1 MANDKAVVKR
11 ETVDAVAER
20 VRVFTEKGE
29 LNLPANYSAENAM
42 KSAWLMLQGMET
54 RDKKPV
60 LEACTKESI
69 ANSLL
74 DMVVQGLNPAKKQV
88 YFIPYGN
95 QLSCQRS
102 YFGAMAVTKS
112 VSGAKE
118 IYAQVVYKK
127 DDFEFEIFRGSRRVT
142 KHIQKLENINPAE
155 IVAAYCVIEID
166 DNPDHNITD
175 IMSIEQIK
183 KSWTKGKMGSGT
195 QNDFSEE
202 MAKRTV
208 INRACKPI
216 INMSNDNH
224 LLMETFE
231 RIDSASDEKT
241 VVEEISEHANSET
254 IDIVAEPVVE
264 KKVVKTE
271 VVKTVIAE
279 IIDEEPE
286 PF

>member
-1 MANDKAVVKR
+1 MANDKAVAKK
-11 ETVDAVAER
+11 ETIDLVATR
-20 VRVFTEKGE
+20 VREFTTNKE
-29 LNLPANYSAENAM
+29 LNLPANYSVENAM
-42 KSAWLMLQGMET
+42 KSAWLILQGLET

-102 YFGAMAVTKS
+102 YFGAMAVTKA

-127 DDFEFEIFRGSRRVT
+127 DEFEFEIFRGSRRVT
-142 KHIQKLENINPAE
+142 KHVQKLENINPAE

-183 KSWTKGKMGSGT
+183 KSWAKGKMGSGT

-231 RIDSASDEKT
+231 RIDSASDEKSA
-241 VVEEISEHANSET
+241 VEEIAEHANSET
-254 IDIVAEPVVE
+254 IDIIAEPIVEEAKKTTKTAVVE
-264 KKVVKTE
+264 
-271 VVKTVIAE
+271 TVAAE
-279 IIDEEPE
+279 IVEED

>member
-1 MANDKAVVKR
+1 MSDEKAVAKK
-11 ETVDAVAER
+11 ETIALVASR
-20 VRVFTEKGE
+20 VREFTTNKE
-29 LNLPANYSAENAM
+29 LNLPANYSVENAM

-102 YFGAMAVTKS
+102 YFGAMAVTKA

-175 IMSIEQIK
+175 IMSIDQIK
-183 KSWTKGKMGSGT
+183 KSWAKGKMGNGT
-195 QNDFSEE
+195 QSDFSEE

-231 RIDSASDEKT
+231 RIDSASDENS
-241 VVEEISEHANSET
+241 VAGEIAEHANSEI
-254 IDIVAEPVVE
+254 IDIEIVVEKPKAAKNTKIAEPVTID
-264 KKVVKTE
+264 VV
-271 VVKTVIAE
+271 AE
-279 IIDEEPE
+279 EEP
-286 PF
+286 F